1 MRVDCALI
9 CPRHRTR
16 ARQCTRATCTCARLQ
31 IFRTIEE
38 AKSSGRL
45 RLDDYAVSQCTLEQV
60 FISIAKEQDEE
71 TGRIQGMSYAGE
83 DADAD
88 AL

>member
-1 MRVDCALI
+1 
-9 CPRHRTR
+9 
-16 ARQCTRATCTCARLQ
+16 
-31 IFRTIEE
+31 
-38 AKSSGRL
+38 
-45 RLDDYAVSQCTLEQV
+45 VSQCTLEQV